1 MNTNINLNGEVPVET
16 HAEVIVDHQ
25 AFRGAMGA
33 VATPVSIVTTTLDVP
48 HGTTVSAF
56 ASLSLDPPMVM
67 VSLQHD
73 SDLLGLISESGRFGL
88 NVLAFDQAGVAAN
101 FAKRGL
107 DRFEGVEWAMDQG
120 LPRLAGIASWTACRV
135 VDLVPAGDH
144 TIVTGLVEAADSF
157 NVAGLVYQHRRFGH
171 FTPIESAA

>member
-1 MNTNINLNGEVPVET
+1 MNLFEEVPVDT
-16 HAEVIVDHQ
+16 HAEVVVDPQ
-25 AFRGAMGA
+25 AFRAAMGA

-56 ASLSLDPPMVM
+56 ASLSLDPPMVL

-73 SDLLGLISESGRFGL
+73 SDLLELIAQSGRFGL
-88 NVLAFDQAGVAAN
+88 NVLAFDQAGTAST

-107 DRFEGVEWAMDQG
+107 DRFAGVDWVMDQG
-120 LPRLAGIASWTACRV
+120 LPRIAGIASWAACRV
-135 VDLVPAGDH
+135 VDQVRAGDH

-157 NVAGLVYQHRRFGH
+157 DVAGLVYQHRRFGH
-171 FTPIESAA
+171 FTPVEPAA